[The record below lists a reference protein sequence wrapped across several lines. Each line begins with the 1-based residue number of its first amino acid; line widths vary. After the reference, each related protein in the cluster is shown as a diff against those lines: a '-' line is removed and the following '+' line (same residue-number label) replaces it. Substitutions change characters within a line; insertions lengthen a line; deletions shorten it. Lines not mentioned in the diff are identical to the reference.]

1 MTANPMALGLFVLGH
16 GHNLGSWR
24 APGSFAADL
33 LGPDYYVKLA
43 KEAERGAL
51 DLVFFA
57 EILYAYDHPEMAFP
71 TLDPMV
77 LIPTVAAATSNI
89 GLVGTYSTTYTDARA
104 TALKLATIDRLNHG
118 RTGWNMVTT
127 GADRSAANFSR
138 REHPERE
145 ARYARADLYAREV
158 KDHWSHWPASPQGS
172 PVLVQAGMSPFGK
185 AFAAT
190 HAEVMFTVSRSL
202 ADGQKFR
209 TELRNLATEAG
220 RNPDHVRV
228 MPGIAPILGGTEAEA
243 QAKEDEYFEL
253 VHPRIQLALLSD
265 QFSMDFSPFPIDGPL
280 PLDAILDSPNVKSG
294 ARDPARLIEETK
306 NGMPTLRE
314 YLRQSAR
321 VRAHQSF
328 VGTPDQLAAHMADW
342 HAQGACDGWNVML
355 PVQLSAQNGGVT
367 QLVDEVVPLLRK
379 RGVLRDGYAGA
390 TLRENLGLPVTAKEL
405 EQA

>member
-24 APGSFAADL
+24 APGARAADL
-33 LGPDYYVKLA
+33 LGPDYYVSLA

-77 LIPTVAAATSNI
+77 LIPAVAAATGNI

-104 TALKLATIDRLNHG
+104 TALKLATIDRLNGG

-158 KDHWSHWPASPQGS
+158 KDHWARWPASPQGT

-185 AFAAT
+185 AFAST

-209 TELRNLATEAG
+209 AEVRALAAGAG

-243 QAKEDEYFEL
+243 RAKEDEYFEL

-265 QFSMDFSPFPIDGPL
+265 QFGMDFSSFPMEGPL
-280 PLDAILDSPNVKSG
+280 PLAAILESPNVKSG
-294 ARDPARLIEETK
+294 ARDPARLIEQTRH
-306 NGMPTLRE
+306 GLPTLRE

-328 VGTPDQLAAHMADW
+328 VGTPEQLATHMAEW
-342 HAQGACDGWNVML
+342 YAEGACDGWNVML
-355 PVQLSAQNGGVT
+355 PVQAGGVT
-367 QLVDEVVPLLRK
+367 ELVDEVVPLLRR

-405 EQA
+405 EEA